1 MINFLINQNKDYVQ
15 IIKIQNTCLYNDDN
29 LHRDQN
35 ERASQS
41 FLNKVMF
48 RLYFYWSILKTWWPT
63 PNDSCNIVK
72 PNLISGRG
80 LKVQKVPPLFHG
92 GRNNLP
98 AQKKTIITRKEAFTR
113 ETSIGQIKNRL
124 KPEICFW
131 WLAWLG
137 LNVRRP
143 THTSWKLFYER
154 YRFPLSRFWGLKVT
168 WYTRL
173 RLHRSIN

>member
-35 ERASQS
+35 ENPSQS

-48 RLYFYWSILKTWWPT
+48 RLYFYWSILKTWWPP

-113 ETSIGQIKNRL
+113 ETSIGQIKKAIETRNLLLMAR
-124 KPEICFW
+124 
-131 WLAWLG
+131 
-137 LNVRRP
+137 
-143 THTSWKLFYER
+143 
-154 YRFPLSRFWGLKVT
+154 VT
-168 WYTRL
+168 WPQRTPPHTHKL
-173 RLHRSIN
+173 EVVLWKISFSSLSFLGTKSHLIHAVAIASID